1 MNVKAKNNIKWTE
14 NHLTQ
19 STKDVKNCAHH
30 KVFQNKCEETEFRMK
45 HDYFRIYCVM
55 PRSFEKCK

>member
-1 MNVKAKNNIKWTE
+1 MDRKSFDSVNQRRKK
-14 NHLTQ
+14 L
-19 STKDVKNCAHH
+19 CAHH